1 VQLLAADHIAVV
13 ATCAALCSL
22 AVWVA
27 RARPGAWVEGIL
39 EKGGSSRRDAVKP
52 MVEALG
58 GSVEGFYF
66 AFGDADAFVI
76 LDMPDNVSVAAV
88 AMTVNASG
96 AVSAKTTVL
105 LTPEEVD
112 QATQKS
118 VDYTPPGG

>member
-1 VQLLAADHIAVV
+1 MPKYMVQASYTTDGVKGVLA
-13 ATCAALCSL
+13 
-22 AVWVA
+22 
-27 RARPGAWVEGIL
+27 
-39 EKGGSSRRDAVKP
+39 KGGTSRPDAIRP

-58 GSVEGFYF
+58 GSVEAFYF

-112 QATQKS
+112 EATQKS
-118 VDYTPPGG
+118 VDYTPPGA

>member
-1 VQLLAADHIAVV
+1 MA
-13 ATCAALCSL
+13 
-22 AVWVA
+22 
-27 RARPGAWVEGIL
+27 
-39 EKGGSSRRDAVKP
+39 
-52 MVEALG
+52 EALG

-66 AFGDADAFVI
+66 AFGDADAYVI

-118 VDYTPPGG
+118 VDYAPPGS

>member
-1 VQLLAADHIAVV
+1 MPKYLVQASYTADGLKGV
-13 ATCAALCSL
+13 
-22 AVWVA
+22 
-27 RARPGAWVEGIL
+27 L
-39 EKGGSSRRDAVKP
+39 EKGGSSRREAVKP

-58 GSVEGFYF
+58 GSLEAFYF
-66 AFGDADAFVI
+66 AFGDSDAYVV

-118 VDYTPPGG
+118 VDYAPPGS